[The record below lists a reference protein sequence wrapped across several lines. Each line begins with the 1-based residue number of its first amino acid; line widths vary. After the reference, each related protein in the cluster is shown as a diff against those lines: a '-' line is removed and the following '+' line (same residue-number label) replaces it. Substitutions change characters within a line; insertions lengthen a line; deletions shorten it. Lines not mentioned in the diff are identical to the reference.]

1 MRLTGEKLPLKPMG
15 RRSNPWR
22 VLLYLALIAGGVL
35 ITRLVETGRVK
46 RPLSPTPIPTRSSR
60 SFSEEGK
67 AFFSAGDMNSAI
79 EAFGRAVDVEPD
91 NGRLWAELARIQT
104 YSSELETNYERR
116 RIKLD
121 AAITSID
128 RAVILAP
135 EDGFVHAVKAF
146 VYDWSAIAR
155 ETDLERTQLLN
166 EAEIA
171 AFQAIE
177 FDPDD
182 PLSLAYRAEILTDQ
196 QEWAQA
202 LDLAEQAVGA
212 IEGRVGQYGDL
223 AMDIYRVYG
232 TVLENLGL
240 YRSAIEQYSNAAAIT
255 PNLTFLY
262 LRIGV
267 NYRQLFEFE
276 TALDN
281 FNLAAQINAQL
292 NPELQD
298 QDPVPYIAIG
308 KTYTQQ
314 GEFFAAA
321 LNMARAV
328 AINPTDP
335 DLYGRLGIVYYKAR
349 NYESAIPVLHCA
361 VEGCSQA
368 ESTAILC
375 DLGYADCTT
384 PGATQGTDVVGLVL
398 APSSVEYYYT
408 YASALAYYSGTEIAS
423 NGCSMAETIH
433 EELLS
438 QFSLDAIV
446 TAIVAEN
453 RTICRETAVA
463 PLESESENPAMEEP
477 STEGSS
483 ADGTSTDGSA
493 P

>member
-22 VLLYLALIAGGVL
+22 ILIYLALIAGGVL
-35 ITRLVETGRVK
+35 LTRMVETGRVK
-46 RPLSPTPIPTRSSR
+46 RPLSPTPVPTRSSR

-67 AFFSAGDMNSAI
+67 AFFSAGDMGSAI
-79 EAFGRAVDVEPD
+79 EAFEQAVNVDPD

-128 RAVILAP
+128 LAAVLAP
-135 EDGFVHAVKAF
+135 EDSFVHAVKAF

-155 ETDLERTQLLN
+155 ETDVERNQLLN

-171 AFQAIE
+171 AFQASE
-177 FDPDD
+177 FDPED
-182 PLSLAYRAEILTDQ
+182 PLSIAYRAEILTDQ

-202 LDLAEQAVGA
+202 LDLAEQAVGV
-212 IEGRVGQYGDL
+212 IEGRVDQYGDL

-232 TVLENLGL
+232 TVLESLGL
-240 YRSAIEQYSNAAAIT
+240 YRSAIEQYARAAAIT

-267 NYRQLFEFE
+267 NYRELFEFDK
-276 TALDN
+276 ALEN

-292 NPELQD
+292 NAELQD

-308 KTYTQQ
+308 KTYSQQ

-321 LNMARAV
+321 INMARAL

-361 VEGCSQA
+361 VEGCGQE

-384 PGATQGTDVVGLVL
+384 PGENGGSSVVGLLL

-408 YASALAYYSGTEIAS
+408 YASALAYYSGTEIAP
-423 NGCSMAETIH
+423 NGCSMAELIH
-433 EELLS
+433 EDLLS
-438 QFSLDAIV
+438 QFGVDAIV

-453 RTICRETAVA
+453 RTICRESAALPITGG
-463 PLESESENPAMEEP
+463 SENPAMEET
-477 STEGSS
+477 STEE
-483 ADGTSTDGSA
+483 

>member
-1 MRLTGEKLPLKPMG
+1 MG
-15 RRSNPWR
+15 R
-22 VLLYLALIAGGVL
+22 AID
-35 ITRLVETGRVK
+35 
-46 RPLSPTPIPTRSSR
+46 
-60 SFSEEGK
+60 
-67 AFFSAGDMNSAI
+67 AFEN
-79 EAFGRAVDVEPD
+79 AVIVDPD

-104 YSSELETNYERR
+104 YSSELETNYELR
-116 RIKLD
+116 RIQLD
-121 AAITSID
+121 DAITSID
-128 RAVILAP
+128 RAVILSP
-135 EDGFVHAVKAF
+135 EDGFVFAVRAF
-146 VYDWSAIAR
+146 VYDWSALAR
-155 ETDLERTQLLN
+155 ETQGERDQLLN

-171 AFQAIE
+171 AFQASE
-177 FDPDD
+177 LDPDD
-182 PLSLAYRAEILTDQ
+182 PLSLAYRAEILTDK

-212 IEGRVGQYGDL
+212 IEGDLEQYGDL

-232 TVLENLGL
+232 TVLESLGL
-240 YRSAIEQYSNAAAIT
+240 YRSAIEQYEKAANIT

-267 NYRQLFEFE
+267 NYRELFEFD
-276 TALDN
+276 TALEY

-292 NPELQD
+292 NTELQD

-375 DLGYADCTT
+375 DLGYADCT
-384 PGATQGTDVVGLVL
+384 ATGENDAMQGSAVVGLEL
-398 APSSVEYYYT
+398 AGSSVEYYYT
-408 YASALAYYSGTEIAS
+408 YASALAFYSGTAIALS
-423 NGCSMAETIH
+423 GCSQAETLH
-433 EELLS
+433 QELLS
-438 QFSLDAIV
+438 AFSADAIV
-446 TAIVAEN
+446 SGIVFEN
-453 RTICRETAVA
+453 RAICSGVGIEPIEA
-463 PLESESENPAMEEP
+463 ESEEPLMSETTTP
-477 STEGSS
+477 
-483 ADGTSTDGSA
+483 
-493 P
+493 